1 MCALVS
7 NLAARYRV
15 QGLLVIIGRS
25 QYLME
30 CAEEKM
36 TAVERVLKE
45 LSRLPE
51 PLVQEVL
58 EFISYLELKH
68 GFSDLSSSK
77 KRPVLVITKLD
88 RHGDFVSLAITSVFQ
103 PGGGHFH
110 SCFRLG

>member
-7 NLAARYRV
+7 NLAATYRV
-15 QGLLVIIGRS
+15 PGLLVIIGRS
-25 QYLME
+25 RHLTE

-68 GFSDLSSSK
+68 GLKEEGAEDLKSAQRTPMSH
-77 KRPVLVITKLD
+77 VWNTAEDDAWNNV
-88 RHGDFVSLAITSVFQ
+88 
-103 PGGGHFH
+103 
-110 SCFRLG
+110 